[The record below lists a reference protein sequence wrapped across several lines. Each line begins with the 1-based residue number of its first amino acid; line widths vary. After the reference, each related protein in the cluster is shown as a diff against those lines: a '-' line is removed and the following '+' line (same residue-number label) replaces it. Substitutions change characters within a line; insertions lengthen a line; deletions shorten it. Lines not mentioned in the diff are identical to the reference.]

1 MISKLI
7 AILIVLIFLIVVLI
21 LGLKTKNEK
30 IERLEKE
37 IHENSEDIQYLETRN
52 EFLLN
57 ELKVEKE
64 HNSELVKKLSAISNM
79 SIDDVLHELQN
90 NKNG

>member
-21 LGLKTKNEK
+21 LGIKNKNEK

-37 IHENSEDIQYLETRN
+37 IDKNGEDIQYLETKN
-52 EFLLN
+52 EYLLN

-79 SIDDVLHELQN
+79 PIDDVLHQLQN